1 MISCGQLTVIE
12 EPMLIDAH
20 THLDMY
26 GDKLDS
32 ALAEIE
38 KYRIFCLS
46 NSMDLNSYDRA
57 LDLSRKCRY
66 IIPSFGI
73 HPWSAFNHAE
83 NLDDFTDTVRKTP
96 MIGEIG
102 LDYHWVENETH
113 YPAQREVFE
122 FFLAAAK
129 ALDKTINLHTK
140 GAEKEILDLLIRYDI
155 PRAIV
160 HWYSGPLDIFNKMI
174 DRGFYFTIGC
184 EVSHSEVIQDL
195 ARRVPLELLL
205 TETDNPG
212 GVQWLTGEMG
222 MPTLILDVVRELARL
237 RKMTLEDISR
247 IVEDNFLRLVQSDPW
262 LPDAYAKAIDGIP
275 GTKLDSR

>member
-1 MISCGQLTVIE
+1 
-12 EPMLIDAH
+12 MLIDAH

-38 KYRIFCLS
+38 KYRILCLS
-46 NSMDLNSYDRA
+46 NSMDPNSYDRHVEI
-57 LDLSRKCRY
+57 SRRCPY

-73 HPWSAFNHAE
+73 HPWNAFNHAE
-83 NLDDFTDTVRKTP
+83 NLDGLTDTVGKTP

-129 ALDKTINLHTK
+129 AHDKTINLHTK
-140 GAEKEILDLLIRYDI
+140 GAEKEVLDLLIRYDI
-155 PRAIV
+155 PRVIV
-160 HWYSGPLDIFNKMI
+160 HWYSGPLDIFSKMI
-174 DRGFYFTIGC
+174 DRGCYFTFGC

-195 ARRVPLELLL
+195 ARRTPLELLL

-212 GVQWLTGEMG
+212 GVQWLTGEIG
-222 MPTLILDVVRELARL
+222 MPSLVLDVVRDLARL
-237 RKMTLEDISR
+237 HSKSFEDLSR

-262 LPDAYAKAIDGIP
+262 LPDAYTKAIE
-275 GTKLDSR
+275 GTPDAKPDSR